1 MSPLQWKTKRV
12 ALILSAIVCFYLFVR
27 IKNYKYEAS
36 VTLENTHPSDVWE
49 FVADFSNMKYLN
61 PTV

>member
-12 ALILSAIVCFYLFVR
+12 AGILIAIIFLYLFVR
-27 IKNYKYEAS
+27 VRNYKHEAFT
-36 VTLENTHPSDVWE
+36 TLENTHPSDVWE

>member
-12 ALILSAIVCFYLFVR
+12 AGILIAIIFFYLFVR
-27 IKNYKYEAS
+27 VRNYKHEAS